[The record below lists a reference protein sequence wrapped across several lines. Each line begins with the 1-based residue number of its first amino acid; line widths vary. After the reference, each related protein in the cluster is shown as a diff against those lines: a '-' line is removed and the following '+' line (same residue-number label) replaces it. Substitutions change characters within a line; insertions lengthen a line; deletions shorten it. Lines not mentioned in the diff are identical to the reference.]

1 MDHLQGKKIGFIGA
15 GQMAEAIFGG
25 NISSGR
31 LNPADITVTDI
42 SPARLEEL
50 SRRLGISTIPNDS
63 ENQGVAL
70 LVQGCDIIVFSVKP
84 QYLRPILEA
93 AAPHFDPG
101 RHLAISIVGG
111 APLSLLE
118 AFLPVPVVRVM
129 PNTPM
134 LVGEGVSGIALGSL
148 CTSLHGDAATQLF
161 SGVGQVHLLPESLID
176 PLTSV
181 SGCGPAYAYI
191 FMEAL
196 SDGGVKMGLSRD
208 VALQLA
214 AQTLLGSAKMVL
226 QGEHPGK
233 LKDNVCSPGGSTI
246 AGVHALEKGCFRG
259 TVINAVEA
267 AMERTVEVG
276 KKI

>member
-134 LVGEGVSGIALGSL
+134 LVGEGVSGIAL
-148 CTSLHGDAATQLF
+148 AASAPASTATP
-161 SGVGQVHLLPESLID
+161 LPSY
-176 PLTSV
+176 S
-181 SGCGPAYAYI
+181 PAWGR
-191 FMEAL
+191 FTCSPKAL
-196 SDGGVKMGLSRD
+196 STRSPASADAGPPTPISSWRPWPTA
-208 VALQLA
+208 ALKWA
-214 AQTLLGSAKMVL
+214 
-226 QGEHPGK
+226 
-233 LKDNVCSPGGSTI
+233 
-246 AGVHALEKGCFRG
+246 
-259 TVINAVEA
+259 
-267 AMERTVEVG
+267 
-276 KKI
+276 